1 MSFNLRTERIN
12 RGLTQAALA
21 RLIDV
26 DRGTII
32 RLERGG
38 TPLADTG
45 LKIAEWLET
54 TPAELWPIH
63 EPERSA
69 AA

>member
-1 MSFNLRTERIN
+1 MSFDLRTERVN

-26 DRGTII
+26 DRGTVI

-38 TPLADTG
+38 TPLADTA
-45 LKIAEWLET
+45 LKIADWLDT
-54 TPAELWPIH
+54 TPAELWPVA

>member
-1 MSFNLRTERIN
+1 MSFDLRKERVN

-21 RLIDV
+21 RVLEV
-26 DRGTII
+26 DRGTVI

-38 TPLADTG
+38 TPMADTA
-45 LKIAEWLET
+45 LRIAQWLDT
-54 TPAELWPIH
+54 TPAELWPVA

-69 AA
+69 A

>member
-1 MSFNLRTERIN
+1 MSFDLRSERMN
-12 RGLTQAALA
+12 RGLTQAELA

-26 DRGTII
+26 DRGTVI

-38 TPLADTG
+38 TPLAGTA
-45 LKIAEWLET
+45 LKIAEWIGS
-54 TPAELWPIH
+54 TPAELWPI
-63 EPERSA
+63 ETEA